1 MTAICTAIDRGFTI
15 FYKRDISLF
24 AAKLKGLFYNNQT
37 NNHAM
42 QSFRTELE
50 NPVVEKDIIDLEKK
64 IRAFREGKIHDEK
77 FRSLRLAR
85 GIYGQRQPGVQM
97 VRIKL
102 PFGKVTFKQLLRI
115 ADISDKYASSNL
127 HLTTRQDIQIHYVSL
142 DRTPQLWAELE
153 QDDITLRE
161 ACGNT
166 VRNVTASPAAGIDPS
181 EPFDVSPYAHA
192 TFEYFL
198 RNPVCQ
204 EMGRKFKIS
213 FSSSDADTAFS
224 YIHDIGVIPKINA
237 AGERGF
243 KVLLGGGLGAQPL
256 LASLVEDF
264 LPEDE
269 LIPYIEAVIRV
280 FDRHGERNNRNKA
293 RLKYLIQKI
302 GLDEVLALTK
312 LERKALKFQKYKIN
326 RDAIAEPTLP
336 AEKAF
341 ADVEITNPFRYEQWL
356 ATNVFEQKQA
366 GFYGVYVKVTVGDI
380 SSDDTRKL
388 VATLEPLVADEIR
401 VTQNQGLLLKYVR
414 KEALPVLYNG
424 LTELNLSAPGFDS
437 IADVTTCPG
446 TDTCNLGISN
456 SMTLARVLEDLI
468 YNEYDELVYNK
479 DIKIKISGCM
489 NSCGQHGLA
498 HIGFHG
504 SSLKAGAKVLPSVQ
518 VMLGGGTVGDGV
530 GRAAERVIKVPAKRA
545 TDVLRKIL
553 DDYQANA
560 TEEETFHAY
569 YDRNGKDYFYQ
580 LLKPLADLTTL
591 TDDEFVDWGHQET
604 YATAIGVGECAGVII
619 DLVATLLYES
629 DEKYGWAAEAFADGR
644 WADAIYHA
652 YNTLISSAK
661 ALLLDKSISVSTQ
674 TGVIKEFDN
683 NYVNTGEVS
692 LEGSFNDLVLQINKH
707 EPSEEFAIAY
717 LRHAGDFLNTVKA
730 KREELVQQ

>member
-1 MTAICTAIDRGFTI
+1 
-15 FYKRDISLF
+15 
-24 AAKLKGLFYNNQT
+24 
-37 NNHAM
+37 M

-50 NPVVEKDIIDLEKK
+50 NPIIEKDIIDLEKK

-115 ADISDKYASSNL
+115 ADISDEYGSRNL

-142 DRTPQLWAELE
+142 DRTPELWAKLE

-166 VRNVTASPAAGIDPS
+166 VRNVTASPASGIDPQ

-224 YIHDIGVIPKINA
+224 YIHDIGVIPKLNSNN
-237 AGERGF
+237 ERGF
-243 KVLLGGGLGAQPL
+243 KVLLGGGLGAQPI
-256 LASLVEDF
+256 LANIVEEF
-264 LPEDE
+264 LPEDK
-269 LIPYIEAVIRV
+269 LIPYIEAIIRV
-280 FDRHGERNNRNKA
+280 FDRYGERNNRNKA

-302 GLDEVLALTK
+302 GLEEVLRLAEI
-312 LERKALKFQKYKIN
+312 ERKAIKVKSYPIN
-326 RDAIAEPTLP
+326 RDTIALP
-336 AEKAF
+336 ELPEQTTYAE
-341 ADVEITNPFRYEQWL
+341 VSISNPFRYEQWL
-356 ATNVFEQKQA
+356 ATNVFEQKQK
-366 GFYGVYVKVTVGDI
+366 GYFGVYIKVPVGDI
-380 SSDDTRKL
+380 SSDTAREL
-388 VATLEPLVADEIR
+388 VKTLQPLVADEIR
-401 VTQNQGLLLKYVR
+401 ITQNQGLLLKYAR
-414 KEALPVLYNG
+414 KEALPALYEG
-424 LTELNLSAPGFDS
+424 LAKLELAAPGFDS
-437 IADVTTCPG
+437 VADVTTCPG

-456 SMTLARVLEDLI
+456 SMTMARVLEDLI
-468 YNEYDELVYNK
+468 YNEYEDFIYNR

-504 SSLKAGAKVLPSVQ
+504 SSLKAGTKVLPSVQ
-518 VMLGGGTVGDGV
+518 VMLGGGTVGDGI
-530 GRAAERVIKVPAKRA
+530 GRAADRVIKVPSKRA
-545 TDVLRKIL
+545 TDVLRALL
-553 DDYQANA
+553 DDYKEFSVEN
-560 TEEETFHAY
+560 EIYHAY
-569 YDRNGKDYFYQ
+569 YDRQGKDYFYR

-604 YATAIGVGECAGVII
+604 YVSAIGVGECAGVII

-629 DEKYGWAAEAFADGR
+629 EEKLGWANQSFQAGA
-644 WADAIYHA
+644 WSDAIYHS
-652 YNTLISSAK
+652 YNTLLSSAK
-661 ALLLDKSISVSTQ
+661 ALLLDKSVTTSTQ
-674 TGVIKEFDN
+674 AAVIREFDA
-683 NYVNTGEVS
+683 NYVEKS
-692 LEGSFNDLVLQINKH
+692 EFDIQGSFNDLVLQINQH
-707 EPSEEFAIAY
+707 EPSEEFAATY
-717 LRHAGDFLNTVKA
+717 LAQATEFLEKSKA
-730 KREELVQQ
+730 KREALVQ